1 MVNTLDLRCEEENQT
16 YFVKLS
22 TKMTIIKT
30 IDGFNKR
37 KSLDINKNHQGA
49 HYFRRLIFQ
58 MGDVDFY
65 HTNKIHT
72 YNLKAK
78 MLKAILNQNEQEILL
93 FLKMDV

>member
-1 MVNTLDLRCEEENQT
+1 
-16 YFVKLS
+16 
-22 TKMTIIKT
+22 
-30 IDGFNKR
+30 
-37 KSLDINKNHQGA
+37 
-49 HYFRRLIFQ
+49 